1 MIRAFLAIDLPASL
15 RPVLSQ
21 AQEELKKSGADVK
34 WVPVGNIHITLK
46 FFGNITDGQVADIS
60 ESVAAIAA
68 NQEAFSL
75 TVTAAGAFPSPK
87 SPRVVWLGIG
97 GDLDA
102 LRDFHRRLER
112 ALVTL
117 GFPPEDRPFAPHLT
131 LGRVKSPSGR
141 AALTRCLVQLP
152 IPSPTPFQVGEIVL
166 FRSTLSPKGAT
177 YLPLKIIPLGG

>member
-68 NQEAFSL
+68 DQEAFSL

-102 LRDFHRRLER
+102 LRP
-112 ALVTL
+112 
-117 GFPPEDRPFAPHLT
+117 G
-131 LGRVKSPSGR
+131 
-141 AALTRCLVQLP
+141 Q
-152 IPSPTPFQVGEIVL
+152 
-166 FRSTLSPKGAT
+166 
-177 YLPLKIIPLGG
+177 